1 MNGNERELR
10 SLVTREASR
19 EMASASPW
27 GAAMAYPLMAVLCG
41 MAGDLALEKPRILAC
56 VTLVLLTAGVLR
68 GLAGRLYLRSADGPQ
83 EDTYRWLFRSSVWLV
98 AVVWGLFAAWVLWL
112 HPHDFTGLSFLLC
125 TVGIVAGATYTLT
138 ADRLTLGGYLV
149 AMIGPCSLIL
159 CSRGDAQQV
168 FSGGVVFTFLIFSW
182 VTGRHHNRRLIDFL
196 VSRSIQEA
204 QTARLEGAE
213 RELRRLL
220 DQELEQKRLLE
231 ERNQSL
237 LLARRSAE
245 SANRAKSDFLASMSH
260 EIRTPMNAIV
270 GLSELLLDT
279 RLDDQQRSWLAS
291 VNSSCN
297 SLLTLISDIL
307 DLSKIE
313 AGRMERQRKKF
324 QPASLIKE
332 VLDLMVPMAGQKG
345 IAVEG
350 ELLPG
355 IPDMVLG
362 DSQKLRQVLLN
373 LLGNAV
379 KFTRQGGI
387 QLRAEW
393 LPQSPVVE
401 DCAANA
407 GVSLSGELRFASP
420 TNSILRIRV
429 LDSGIGIPTKKLA
442 SIFEPFTQVDASTTR
457 SYAGTGLGLAIS
469 RQLIELLGG
478 RLWVESQHSLAGDPP
493 PEWRPEEHREGCAFW
508 IELPLEL
515 VVSDLDSA
523 ARTLEDPVLMENTR
537 ILVAEDNPMNQRV
550 ILALLERF
558 HQQAEVVETGLAA
571 VEACRR
577 NHYDLVFMDLQ
588 MPELDGLQATAQI
601 RSLDPA
607 RQPYIVALTANAFED
622 DRQRCLAAGMNDY
635 LSKPLRRQQLS
646 LALHHY
652 LELHQTKEAR

>member
-1 MNGNERELR
+1 
-10 SLVTREASR
+10 
-19 EMASASPW
+19 
-27 GAAMAYPLMAVLCG
+27 MAYPLMAVLCG
-41 MAGDLALEKPRILAC
+41 MAGELAVEKPRILTA
-56 VTLVLLTAGVLR
+56 VSIVLLVAGVMR
-68 GLAGRLYLRSADGPQ
+68 GLAGRIYLRSADGPN
-83 EDTYRWLFRSSVWLV
+83 EDFYRWGFRFSVWLV
-98 AVVWGLFAAWVLWL
+98 AVIWGLFAAWALWL

-138 ADRLTLGGYLV
+138 ADRLTLAGYLL

-196 VSRSIQEA
+196 VSRSIQQA
-204 QTARLEGAE
+204 QTERLEGVE
-213 RELRRLL
+213 KELRRLL

-237 LLARRSAE
+237 LQARRAAE

-270 GLSELLLDT
+270 GLSDLLLDT
-279 RLDDQQRSWLAS
+279 QLDAQQRNWLGS
-291 VNSSCN
+291 VNSACN

-324 QPASLIKE
+324 QPTALIRE

-345 IAVEG
+345 ITVEG

-355 IPDMVLG
+355 IPEMVLG
-362 DSQKLRQVLLN
+362 DSQKLRQILLN

-379 KFTRQGGI
+379 KFTRAGGI

-393 LPQSPVVE
+393 RPS
-401 DCAANA
+401 
-407 GVSLSGELRFASP
+407 SR
-420 TNSILRIRV
+420 LRICV
-429 LDSGIGIPTKKLA
+429 QDTGIGIPPKKLA
-442 SIFEPFTQVDASTTR
+442 GIFEPFSQVDASTTR

-478 RLWVESQHSLAGDPP
+478 GLWVESQQSVAGSPP
-493 PEWRPEEHREGCAFW
+493 ADWQPVNRLEGCAFW

-515 VVSDLDSA
+515 VVSDLDST
-523 ARTLEDPVLMENTR
+523 ARNLEDPVLLENTR

-558 HQQAEVVETGLAA
+558 HQQADVVETGAAA

-577 NHYDLVFMDLQ
+577 TPYDLIFMDLQ
-588 MPELDGLQATAQI
+588 MPEMDGLKATGQI
-601 RSLDPA
+601 RALELA

-635 LSKPLRRQQLS
+635 LSKPVRRQQLS
-646 LALHHY
+646 LALHQY
-652 LELHQTKEAR
+652 LEATR

>member
-1 MNGNERELR
+1 MGGPLRLEPNLPFVDSTEPELR

-19 EMASASPW
+19 EMANASPW

-41 MAGDLALEKPRILAC
+41 MAGELAVESPRILTT
-56 VTLVLLTAGVLR
+56 VSLVLFIAGGLR
-68 GLAGRLYLRSADGPQ
+68 GLAGRLYLRSADGPK
-83 EDTYRWLFRSSVWLV
+83 EDSYRWLFRASVWLV
-98 AVVWGLFAAWVLWL
+98 ALLWGLFAAWALWL

-138 ADRLTLGGYLV
+138 ADRLTLAGYLM
-149 AMIGPCSLIL
+149 AMIGPCSVVL
-159 CSRGDAQQV
+159 CSRGDAQQM

-196 VSRSIQEA
+196 VSRSIQQA
-204 QTARLEGAE
+204 QTARLEGVE
-213 RELRRLL
+213 KELRRLL
-220 DQELEQKRLLE
+220 DQELEQKRQLE
-231 ERNQSL
+231 ERNQAL
-237 LLARRSAE
+237 LQARRAAE

-279 RLDDQQRSWLAS
+279 PLDGRQRNWLAS

-324 QPASLIKE
+324 QPSNLIKE

-345 IAVEG
+345 ITVEG
-350 ELLPG
+350 ELKPG
-355 IPDMVLG
+355 IPELALG

-379 KFTRQGGI
+379 KFTHEGGI
-387 QLRAEW
+387 RLQAEW
-393 LPQSPVVE
+393 LPS
-401 DCAANA
+401 
-407 GVSLSGELRFASP
+407 SRLRV
-420 TNSILRIRV
+420 RV
-429 LDSGIGIPTKKLA
+429 RDSGIGIPPKKLA
-442 SIFEPFTQVDASTTR
+442 SIFEPFSQVDASTTK

-478 RLWVESQHSLAGDPP
+478 NLWVESQHSVAGQVPADWQ
-493 PEWRPEEHREGCAFW
+493 PEGSQAGCVFW
-508 IELPLEL
+508 VELPLEL
-515 VVSDLDSA
+515 VSELDSA
-523 ARTLEDPVLMENTR
+523 ARSLEDPVLMENTR

-550 ILALLERF
+550 ILALLDRF
-558 HQQAEVVETGLAA
+558 HQQADVVETGAAA

-577 NHYDLVFMDLQ
+577 THYDLVFMDLQ
-588 MPELDGLQATAQI
+588 MPELDGLQATGQI
-601 RSLDPA
+601 RALEAA

-635 LSKPLRRQQLS
+635 MSKPLRRQQLS
-646 LALHHY
+646 LALHQY
-652 LELHQTKEAR
+652 LEALR

>member
-1 MNGNERELR
+1 MDSNERELR

-19 EMASASPW
+19 EMANASPW
-27 GAAMAYPLMAVLCG
+27 GAAMAYSLMAVLCG
-41 MAGDLALEKPRILAC
+41 MAGDLAVEKPRVLTAVSLLLLA
-56 VTLVLLTAGVLR
+56 AGVLR
-68 GLAGRLYLRSADGPQ
+68 GLAGRLYIRAAEGPQ
-83 EDTYRWLFRSSVWLV
+83 EDSYRWLFRISVWLV
-98 AVVWGLFAAWVLWL
+98 AILWGLFAAWALWL

-138 ADRLTLGGYLV
+138 ADRLTLAGYLL

-196 VSRSIQEA
+196 VSRTIQQA
-204 QTARLEGAE
+204 QTARLEGVE
-213 RELRRLL
+213 KELRRLL

-237 LLARRSAE
+237 LQARRAAE

-279 RLDDQQRSWLAS
+279 QLDERQRNWLAS

-324 QPASLIKE
+324 QPAGLIKE
-332 VLDLMVPMAGQKG
+332 VLDLMVPLAGQKG
-345 IAVEG
+345 ITIEG
-350 ELLPG
+350 QLQPG
-355 IPDMVLG
+355 IPEMVLG

-379 KFTRQGGI
+379 KFTRAGGI
-387 QLRAEW
+387 RLQAEW
-393 LPQSPVVE
+393 LPS
-401 DCAANA
+401 
-407 GVSLSGELRFASP
+407 SRLRV
-420 TNSILRIRV
+420 RV
-429 LDSGIGIPTKKLA
+429 QDSGIGIPPKKLA
-442 SIFEPFTQVDASTTR
+442 SIFEPFSQIDASTTR

-469 RQLIELLGG
+469 RQLIDLLGG
-478 RLWVESQHSLAGDPP
+478 RLWVESQHSVAGAPP
-493 PEWRPEEHREGCAFW
+493 AEWQQENLPEGCAFW

-515 VVSDLDSA
+515 VVGELDSA
-523 ARTLEDPVLMENTR
+523 ARNLEDPVLLENTR

-558 HQQAEVVETGLAA
+558 HQQADVVETGRAA
-571 VEACRR
+571 VDACRR
-577 NHYDLVFMDLQ
+577 NPYDLVFMDLQ
-588 MPELDGLQATAQI
+588 MPEMDGLQATAQI
-601 RSLDPA
+601 RALAAA

-646 LALHHY
+646 LALHQY
-652 LELHQTKEAR
+652 LEALS

>member
-1 MNGNERELR
+1 MDSTERELR
-10 SLVTREASR
+10 SLVAREASR
-19 EMASASPW
+19 EMANASPW

-41 MAGDLALEKPRILAC
+41 MAGDLAVDKPRALAA
-56 VTLVLLTAGVLR
+56 VALVLLAAGVLR
-68 GLAGRLYLRSADGPQ
+68 GLAGRAYLRSAGGPNEDGC
-83 EDTYRWLFRSSVWLV
+83 RWLFRASVWLV
-98 AVVWGLFAAWVLWL
+98 ATLWGLFAGWALWL

-138 ADRLTLGGYLV
+138 ADRLTLAGYLV

-182 VTGRHHNRRLIDFL
+182 VTGRHHNRRLIDSL
-196 VSRSIQEA
+196 VSRSIQQA
-204 QTARLEGAE
+204 QTAKLEGAE
-213 RELRRLL
+213 KELRRLL
-220 DQELEQKRLLE
+220 DQEIEQKRLLE

-237 LLARRSAE
+237 LQARRSAD

-279 RLDDQQRSWLAS
+279 PLDERQRSWLSS

-332 VLDLMVPMAGQKG
+332 VLDLLVPMAGQKG
-345 IAVEG
+345 IRIEG
-350 ELLPG
+350 ELSPT
-355 IPDMVLG
+355 IPEMVLG

-387 QLRAEW
+387 QLKAEW
-393 LPQSPVVE
+393 RA
-401 DCAANA
+401 DH
-407 GVSLSGELRFASP
+407 
-420 TNSILRIRV
+420 LRIRV
-429 LDSGIGIPTKKLA
+429 EDSGIGIPPKKLA
-442 SIFEPFTQVDASTTR
+442 SIFEPFSQVDASSTR

-469 RQLIELLGG
+469 RKLVDLLGG
-478 RLWVESQHSLAGDPP
+478 RLWVESQRNVAGQP
-493 PEWRPEEHREGCAFW
+493 PEDWQAENHAQGCVFW
-508 IELPLEL
+508 IELPLEQ
-515 VVSDLDSA
+515 VASGLDSA
-523 ARTLEDPVLMENTR
+523 ARALEDPVLMENTR

-558 HQQAEVVETGLAA
+558 HQQADVVETGLAA

-577 NHYDLVFMDLQ
+577 TPYDLVFMDLQ
-588 MPELDGLQATAQI
+588 MPELDGLQATGQI
-601 RSLDPA
+601 RTLEST

-635 LSKPLRRQQLS
+635 LSKPVRRQQLS
-646 LALHHY
+646 LALHQY
-652 LELHQTKEAR
+652 LEANR

>member
-1 MNGNERELR
+1 MDSTQRELR

-19 EMASASPW
+19 EMANASPW

-41 MAGDLALEKPRILAC
+41 MAGELAVERPRVLSAVAVIL
-56 VTLVLLTAGVLR
+56 LIAGLLR
-68 GLAGRLYLRSADGPQ
+68 GLAGRLYLRSANRPE
-83 EDTYRWLFRSSVWLV
+83 EDSYRWLFRSSVWLV
-98 AVVWGLFAAWVLWL
+98 ATLWGLFAAWVLWL

-138 ADRLTLGGYLV
+138 ADRLTLAGYLV
-149 AMIGPCSLIL
+149 AMIGPCSVVL
-159 CSRGDAQQV
+159 CSRGDAQQL

-196 VSRSIQEA
+196 VSRSIQQA
-204 QTARLEGAE
+204 QTARLEGVE

-237 LLARRSAE
+237 LQARRAAE

-279 RLDDQQRSWLAS
+279 ELDSRQRNWLAS

-324 QPASLIKE
+324 QPAGLIKE

-345 IAVEG
+345 LTVEG
-350 ELLPG
+350 ELQPG
-355 IPDMVLG
+355 IPELALG
-362 DSQKLRQVLLN
+362 DSQKLRQILLN

-379 KFTRQGGI
+379 KFTREGGI
-387 QLRAEW
+387 RLWAEW
-393 LPQSPVVE
+393 LPS
-401 DCAANA
+401 N
-407 GVSLSGELRFASP
+407 R
-420 TNSILRIRV
+420 LRIRV
-429 LDSGIGIPTKKLA
+429 QDSGIGIPPKKLA
-442 SIFEPFTQVDASTTR
+442 SIFEPFSQVDASTTR

-478 RLWVESQHSLAGDPP
+478 NLWVESQQSVAGQVPTGWQ
-493 PEWRPEEHREGCAFW
+493 PEKHQEGCVFW

-515 VVSDLDSA
+515 VVSELDSA
-523 ARTLEDPVLMENTR
+523 TRSLEDPVLLENTR

-558 HQQAEVVETGLAA
+558 HQQADVVETGAAA

-577 NHYDLVFMDLQ
+577 THYDLVFMDLQ
-588 MPELDGLQATAQI
+588 MPELDGLRATGQI
-601 RSLDPA
+601 RALEPA

-635 LSKPLRRQQLS
+635 MSKPVRRQQLS
-646 LALHHY
+646 LALHQY
-652 LELHQTKEAR
+652 LEALRQGLKN

>member
-1 MNGNERELR
+1 MDGTERELR

-19 EMASASPW
+19 EMANASPW
-27 GAAMAYPLMAVLCG
+27 GAALAYPLMAVLCG
-41 MAGDLALEKPRILAC
+41 MAGELALEQTRMLAA
-56 VTLVLLTAGVLR
+56 VTLVLVAAGVLR
-68 GLAGRLYLRSADGPQ
+68 GLVGRLYLRSADGPK
-83 EDTYRWLFRSSVWLV
+83 EDAYRWLFRASVWLV
-98 AVVWGLFAAWVLWL
+98 ALLWGLFAAWVLWL

-138 ADRLTLGGYLV
+138 ADRLTLAGYLI
-149 AMIGPCSLIL
+149 AMIGPCSLVL

-196 VSRSIQEA
+196 VSRSIQQA

-213 RELRRLL
+213 KELRRLL
-220 DQELEQKRLLE
+220 AQELEQKRLLE

-237 LLARRSAE
+237 LQARRAAD

-279 RLDDQQRSWLAS
+279 RLDDQQKNWLAS

-324 QPASLIKE
+324 QPATLIKE

-345 IAVEG
+345 ITVKG
-350 ELLPG
+350 ELVPG
-355 IPDMVLG
+355 IPDTVLG
-362 DSQKLRQVLLN
+362 DSQKLRQILLN

-379 KFTRQGGI
+379 KFTREGGI

-393 LPQSPVVE
+393 LPSSV
-401 DCAANA
+401 
-407 GVSLSGELRFASP
+407 
-420 TNSILRIRV
+420 LRIRV
-429 LDSGIGIPTKKLA
+429 LDSGIGIPPKKLA

-469 RQLIELLGG
+469 RQLVELLGG
-478 RLWVESQHSLAGDPP
+478 RLWVESQQSLAGDPP
-493 PEWRPEEHREGCAFW
+493 PGWRPGEPQQGCAFW

-515 VVSDLDSA
+515 VANHLDSA
-523 ARTLEDPVLMENTR
+523 TRTLEDPVLMENTR

-577 NHYDLVFMDLQ
+577 THYDLVFMDLQ

-601 RSLDPA
+601 RALDPA

-622 DRQRCLAAGMNDY
+622 DRQRCLAAGMNAY

-646 LALHHY
+646 LALHQY
-652 LELHQTKEAR
+652 LEYAK